1 MIKTPQ
7 MGVLAT
13 WMIPRS
19 IERTREFERH
29 GLSDLPGQKDLKDP
43 FIHYSSAGI
52 SGTGAVTRRIQDLL
66 LIWPS
71 SACARKVNPM

>member
-29 GLSDLPGQKDLKDP
+29 GLSDLAGQKDLKDP
-43 FIHYSSAGI
+43 FFAQVPEFPVLVQLRDG
-52 SGTGAVTRRIQDLL
+52 IQDLSGPVL
-66 LIWPS
+66 LVPG
-71 SACARKVNPM
+71 K